1 MSQEKVDKRKQEKAN
16 RKKTMA
22 KEKLKKKLY
31 IVAGALVGIAFLGW
45 IAWSIPY
52 EQRKAEEERSRQESI
67 SQLKQEMADAIASQM
82 AAIQESATATGNTTT
97 SAADKTTGNET
108 TTSAADKT
116 TGDKTTGDE
125 TTSADEDT
133 TSAEEKSSEEET
145 TTK

>member
-67 SQLKQEMADAIASQM
+67 SQLRQEMADAIASQM

-116 TGDKTTGDE
+116 TGDE